1 MPPTLQGLGEIVA
14 FQRVRARGEEFAAKA
29 KDYLAVRVP
38 FLRDLTLQSAR
49 QEVATGLGGLAVV
62 LAGAWLAASGR
73 LDGGML
79 PLLTLL
85 AMSAFVP
92 VWEIAQVGRQL
103 ADTLGA
109 ARRVYAVHGARAR
122 HRWRGVGDE
131 RHGRIAL
138 EMSRVSF
145 AYPTPARALTDGASA
160 ARGQHRGARRPSG
173 AGKTTSPTRCA
184 SFRCGRC
191 ASAARSAE
199 YGSTTCARTRSS
211 P

>member
-1 MPPTLQGLGEIVA
+1 MRRLGAGGSARSVA

-73 LDGGML
+73 LDGGVL

-109 ARRVYAVHGARAR
+109 ARAASTRARRARAG
-122 HRWRGVGDE
+122 HRCPGVRRTSGIAD
-131 RHGRIAL
+131 IAL
-138 EMSRVSF
+138 EMTRVSWPIPPP
-145 AYPTPARALTDGASA
+145 APRAEPT
-160 ARGQHRGARRPSG
+160 
-173 AGKTTSPTRCA
+173 
-184 SFRCGRC
+184 
-191 ASAARSAE
+191 
-199 YGSTTCARTRSS
+199 
-211 P
+211 